1 MHFFARVFLPFLLFV
16 YIAIETYLRLQHTS
30 LCGEVGCAL
39 AGELLRFDHVYLNYF
54 GLAGVF
60 SLIIAGYLSRKIRF
74 FDTLFFIMLYAGIA
88 FEATIIGYQFIANPE
103 PCLFCLSV
111 FSSLLLIAL
120 FSQIRHFAVVL
131 ATVLFIFLGLNTL
144 TIPKNRSFVTT
155 PGLYL
160 IQSETCSHCKRVK
173 AYFSEH
179 DIAYTPIASK
189 EINARGFLKFVD
201 IGTIPVLII
210 KEASSMTILK
220 GDRKIIAYFDAQ
232 HKAEMVKDA
241 TESTPVQSSTLEL
254 SSDFLGAGGDA
265 GCALT
270 ITETPSCA
278 DTNATPIPQHQGNR

>member
-1 MHFFARVFLPFLLFV
+1 MVIFARVFLPLLLFV

-39 AGELLRFDHVYLNYF
+39 AGELLRFDHIYLNYF
-54 GLAGVF
+54 GLAGVL
-60 SLIIAGYLSRKIRF
+60 SLIVAGYLSRKSRF
-74 FDTLFFIMLYAGIA
+74 FETLFFILLYAGIA

-120 FSQIRHFAVVL
+120 LSHVKHFAAVL
-131 ATVLFIFLGLNTL
+131 AAVLFIFIGLKTL
-144 TIPKNRSFVTT
+144 TIPQNRSFVTA

-173 AYFSEH
+173 EYFSEH

-201 IGTIPVLII
+201 ISTIPVLII
-210 KEASSMTILK
+210 KESSSMTILK

-232 HKAEMVKDA
+232 HKEEVEEVHPM
-241 TESTPVQSSTLEL
+241 PVQSNTVEL

-278 DTNATPIPQHQGNR
+278 DTNATPLSQH

>member
-1 MHFFARVFLPFLLFV
+1 MHIFARIFLPSLLFV

-39 AGELLRFDHVYLNYF
+39 AGELLRFDHIYLNYF
-54 GLAGVF
+54 GLAGVL
-60 SLIIAGYLSRKIRF
+60 SLIIAGYRSLKSSF
-74 FDTLFFIMLYAGIA
+74 FETLFFIMLYAGIA

-111 FSSLLLIAL
+111 FSSLLVIAL
-120 FSQIRHFAVVL
+120 FSQIKHFAVVL
-131 ATVLFIFLGLNTL
+131 ASVLFIFLGLKTL
-144 TIPKNRSFVTT
+144 TIPQNRSFVTA

-160 IQSETCSHCKRVK
+160 IQSETCSHCKKVK

-179 DIAYTPIASK
+179 DIAYTPIASS

-201 IGTIPVLII
+201 ISTIPVLII
-210 KEASSMTILK
+210 KEHSSLTILK
-220 GDRKIIAYFDAQ
+220 GDRKILAYFDTQ
-232 HKAEMVKDA
+232 HKEEVQEDEVEVASM
-241 TESTPVQSSTLEL
+241 PVQSSTLEL

-278 DTNATPIPQHQGNR
+278 DDNATPIPQH

>member
-1 MHFFARVFLPFLLFV
+1 MRFFARVFLPFLLLV
-16 YIAIETYLRLQHTS
+16 YISIETYLKLQHTS

-39 AGELLRFDHVYLNYF
+39 AGELLRFDHIYLNYF
-54 GLAGVF
+54 GLAGVL
-60 SLIIAGYLSRKIRF
+60 SLIIAGYRSLKSSF
-74 FDTLFFIMLYAGIA
+74 FETLFFMMLYAGIA

-111 FSSLLLIAL
+111 FSSLLVIAL
-120 FSQIRHFAVVL
+120 FSQVKHFAMVL
-131 ATVLFIFLGLNTL
+131 ASVLFIFLGLKTL
-144 TIPKNRSFVTT
+144 TIPQNRSFVTT

-160 IQSETCSHCKRVK
+160 IQSETCTHCKRVK

-179 DIAYTPIASK
+179 HIAYTPIVSS

-201 IGTIPVLII
+201 ISTIPVLII
-210 KEASSMTILK
+210 KEDSSMTILK
-220 GDRKIIAYFDAQ
+220 GDRKILAYFDAQ
-232 HKAEMVKDA
+232 RKEEIHEDEVDSM
-241 TESTPVQSSTLEL
+241 PVQTSTLEL

-278 DTNATPIPQHQGNR
+278 DDNATPIPQH

>member
-1 MHFFARVFLPFLLFV
+1 MHIFARIFLPSLLFV

-39 AGELLRFDHVYLNYF
+39 AGELLRFDHIYLNYF
-54 GLAGVF
+54 GLAGVL
-60 SLIIAGYLSRKIRF
+60 SLIIAGYRSLKSSF
-74 FDTLFFIMLYAGIA
+74 FETLFFIMLYAGIA

-111 FSSLLLIAL
+111 FSSLLVIAL
-120 FSQIRHFAVVL
+120 FSQIKHFAVVL
-131 ATVLFIFLGLNTL
+131 ASVLFIFLGLKTL
-144 TIPKNRSFVTT
+144 TIPQNRSFVTA

-160 IQSETCSHCKRVK
+160 IQSETCSHCKKVK

-179 DIAYTPIASK
+179 DIAYTPIASS

-201 IGTIPVLII
+201 ISTIPVLII
-210 KEASSMTILK
+210 KEHSSLTILR
-220 GDRKIIAYFDAQ
+220 GDRKILAYFDTQ
-232 HKAEMVKDA
+232 HKEEVQEDEVEVASM
-241 TESTPVQSSTLEL
+241 PVQSSTLEL

-278 DTNATPIPQHQGNR
+278 DTNATPIPQH

>member
-16 YIAIETYLRLQHTS
+16 YIAIETYLRVQHTS

-39 AGELLRFDHVYLNYF
+39 AGELLRFDHIYLNYF
-54 GLAGVF
+54 GLAGVL
-60 SLIIAGYLSRKIRF
+60 SLIISGYLSLKIRF
-74 FDTLFFIMLYAGIA
+74 FETLFFIMLYAGIA
-88 FEATIIGYQFIANPE
+88 FEATIIGYQFISNPE

-120 FSQIRHFAVVL
+120 FSQVRHFAVVL
-131 ATVLFIFLGLNTL
+131 AIVLFIFIGLNTL
-144 TIPKNRSFVTT
+144 TIPQNRSFVTA

-173 AYFSEH
+173 EYFSEH
-179 DIAYTPIASK
+179 QIAYTPIASK

-210 KEASSMTILK
+210 KEASTITILK

-232 HKAEMVKDA
+232 HKEEVHKVAPM
-241 TESTPVQSSTLEL
+241 PVQSTALEL

-278 DTNATPIPQHQGNR
+278 DDNATPIPQH